1 MESINVVINDASV
14 DRVPDVE
21 PDVETSVQETN
32 APTMVNEPE
41 TEKEETEQ
49 AEQDH
54 VSTSKEPSI
63 RVQKNHPQ
71 YLIIRSLDQVIT
83 TRRSNEVISNSCFV
97 SKPKNVKKLLQMNSR
112 FMQCERN

>member
-49 AEQDH
+49 AE
-54 VSTSKEPSI
+54 
-63 RVQKNHPQ
+63 
-71 YLIIRSLDQVIT
+71 
-83 TRRSNEVISNSCFV
+83 
-97 SKPKNVKKLLQMNSR
+97 
-112 FMQCERN
+112 